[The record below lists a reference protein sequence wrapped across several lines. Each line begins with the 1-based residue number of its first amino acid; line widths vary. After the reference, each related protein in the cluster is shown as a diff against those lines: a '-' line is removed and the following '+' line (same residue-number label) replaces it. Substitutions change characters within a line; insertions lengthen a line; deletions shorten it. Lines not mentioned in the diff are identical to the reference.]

1 MWSVEGT
8 ALRRHQDGRAAT
20 TGLGAWIL
28 GNWEAAAQHRPV
40 QGSRKA
46 GDWKALGSS
55 RISPLAR
62 FLITD

>member
-1 MWSVEGT
+1 MEGT

-28 GNWEAAAQHRPV
+28 GNGEADAQHRPV

-46 GDWKALGSS
+46 GDWKALDSS
-55 RISPLAR
+55 RISPLAG

>member
-1 MWSVEGT
+1 M
-8 ALRRHQDGRAAT
+8 AAT

-28 GNWEAAAQHRPV
+28 GNWEAEAHQGPV
-40 QGSRKA
+40 QRSRKA
-46 GDWKALGSS
+46 GDWKALDSS